1 MPRRPDPSA
10 QQRAIR
16 KFQRERLIGRYVANP
31 IVSGLQRLGVR
42 TSLAT
47 TLETTGRKSGEPRA
61 VPVAATFDDEGAW
74 IVSQHGR
81 RSGWALNVSAD
92 PEVRILEGEI
102 WRAGT
107 AEFRPED
114 DTHARMRTFA
124 PSATLEGITTSAF
137 RALAS
142 DPISVRITFVDAP

>member
-1 MPRRPDPSA
+1 MSRHPDPAA
-10 QQRAIR
+10 QRRAAR
-16 KFQRERLIGRYVANP
+16 KFQRERLIGRYIANP
-31 IVSGLQRLGVR
+31 IVGGLQRLGVR

-47 TLETTGRKSGEPRA
+47 TLETTGRKSAEPRA

-81 RSGWALNVSAD
+81 RSGWAVNMTAE
-92 PEVRILEGEI
+92 PEVRILQGGT
-102 WRAGT
+102 WRTGIGA
-107 AEFRPED
+107 FRPED

-124 PSATLEGITTSAF
+124 PSAALAGVTASAF

-142 DPISVRITFVDAP
+142 DPISVRITFTDAP

>member
-1 MPRRPDPSA
+1 MPRRSDPRT

-31 IVSGLQRLGVR
+31 LVSGLRRLGVR

-47 TLETTGRKSGEPRA
+47 TLETRGRKSGAPRT
-61 VPVAATFDDEGAW
+61 VPVAATFDNEGAW

-81 RSGWALNVSAD
+81 RSDWALNVSAD
-92 PEVRILEGEI
+92 SQVRILHGET
-102 WRAGT
+102 WRTGT

-114 DTHARMRTFA
+114 DTHTRMRSFA
-124 PSATLEGITTSAF
+124 PSEALAGITTSAF

-142 DPISVRITFVDAP
+142 DPISVRITFIDEP